1 MIALFP
7 KVNEAWSL
15 YHLQQYLLYV
25 VYNWMSFEDAKWDE
39 IKLIFKFSWVVYKC
53 MQQQQITIFLVT
65 IAQGWWDSYEW
76 EIYLPNI
83 SVRQNQ
89 LSSGASKG

>member
-1 MIALFP
+1 
-7 KVNEAWSL
+7 
-15 YHLQQYLLYV
+15 
-25 VYNWMSFEDAKWDE
+25 
-39 IKLIFKFSWVVYKC
+39 